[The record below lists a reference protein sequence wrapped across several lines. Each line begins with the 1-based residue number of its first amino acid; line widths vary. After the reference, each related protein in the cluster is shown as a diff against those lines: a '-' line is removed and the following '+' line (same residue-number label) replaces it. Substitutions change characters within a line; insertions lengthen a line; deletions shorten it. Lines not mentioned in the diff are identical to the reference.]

1 VILQL
6 YLLRQLAVSIGFAL
20 AGLGFLV
27 VPAITVQAV
36 QKLGG
41 AGLWAVVDYIP
52 LVLIELVPYL
62 APIAFLLGV
71 VATFGRLAADNEWT
85 AMASAGVNPLRTLVP
100 GLLLAIVGM
109 LITHHL
115 LATVSPEWKYAQRL
129 FVRNAEIDAFQSLG
143 KGRTQFEIGDFFVD
157 AAGTDGAGTFY
168 EVILGMPLA
177 KEEEEGEE
185 GAQDPQQQEAE
196 DDRPGVLV
204 VVADAIRITF
214 EGRVMQVSF
223 QHARSMGENQE
234 LINEKPY
241 FRLSLDELVGQAK
254 KSRDQPKYLTTA
266 QLQQRLAGEVPEGGK
281 PLDEKRREDFRFEI
295 QRRLALSSTYVVF
308 LLLGAATGLWKRRG
322 TQLGAMS
329 TAVSFALLYY
339 ILSMQLGAELA
350 EVRLLPLAVA
360 AWATNGIFLAAGLG
374 MTWKFLWR

>member
-6 YLLRQLAVSIGFAL
+6 YLLRQLALSIAFAL

-41 AGLWAVVDYIP
+41 AGLWAVVHYIP

-71 VATFGRLAADNEWT
+71 VATFGRLASDNEWT
-85 AMASAGVNPLRTLVP
+85 AMASAGVNPLRTLAP
-100 GLLLAIVGM
+100 GLLLAVGGM
-109 LITHHL
+109 LITYHL

-129 FVRNAEIDAFQSLG
+129 FVRNAEVDAFQSLG

-168 EVILGMPLA
+168 EAILGMPLG
-177 KEEEEGEE
+177 EEEDEEGSDAAADAEGEE
-185 GAQDPQQQEAE
+185 DAQ
-196 DDRPGVLV
+196 PGVFV

-214 EGRVMQVSF
+214 EGRVMRVSF
-223 QHARSMGENQE
+223 QHARAMGENQE
-234 LINEKPY
+234 LTNEAPFY
-241 FRLSLDELVGQAK
+241 RLSLDDLVGEVK
-254 KSRDQPKYLTTA
+254 KSREQPKFLTNE
-266 QLQQRLAGEVPEGGK
+266 QLRSRLAGEVPEGGK
-281 PLDEKRREDFRFEI
+281 PLDEKHREDYRFEI

-308 LLLGAATGLWKRRG
+308 LLLGAATGLWLRKG
-322 TQLGAMS
+322 TQLGALS
-329 TAVSFALLYY
+329 TAVGFALLYY
-339 ILSMQLGAELA
+339 ILSMKLGAELA

-360 AWATNGIFLAAGLG
+360 AWATNALFLAAGLIL
-374 MTWKFLWR
+374 TWKFLWR